1 LLFSSVNALAVLSI
15 ALPSGLLAD
24 AFPAVPNAIPSG
36 MVAQGEI
43 PGFAEESSAMGLTAA
58 GQVLV
63 EDRGATAGGA
73 RLQVATTSAAASPF
87 EDGIFFRRLSSQQI
101 DSPADGT
108 LVVAESETQVG
119 HVDGH
124 VWIDFIER
132 FPEEIDEAAD
142 RYTGLAGVEIRK
154 RIELEVT
161 GFDLFVEALTGGE
174 VAADDPAKVAIWN
187 DLVESGQVTHGDLTQ
202 TVFVTFA
209 DGSMKSIPA
218 DRFQLA
224 DVLGEVGAGAGEE
237 SCVISCFGDVGVT
250 VTFLGAICLVAGAAI
265 CAAACA
271 VTAGVACIPCI
282 SGASLACGLGA
293 ATGSLGYCLA
303 KCLFGVDPPP
313 TPTRT
318 RTPTRRPTATPNL
331 AVVYTLD
338 PPQGSVNPG
347 SELSVGWTA
356 SMAHASNDWLGIFVP
371 GAANTDYL
379 SYEYLT
385 GELSGTAALTAPDT
399 PGTYELRILLANGY
413 LEPSQPARAPLP
425 VIIAEP
431 GDCNGDDRISIN
443 ELVLGVSIALG
454 RRSLDDCIPFDGNGD
469 GTVRIAELIRAVAAA
484 LR

>member
-1 LLFSSVNALAVLSI
+1 MA
-15 ALPSGLLAD
+15 
-24 AFPAVPNAIPSG
+24 
-36 MVAQGEI
+36 AQGEI
-43 PGFAEESSAMGLTAA
+43 PGFAEEAIAMGLTPAA
-58 GQVLV
+58 QVFV

-87 EDGIFFRRLSSQQI
+87 EDGIFFRRLSAQQI
-101 DSPADGT
+101 ERPIDGT
-108 LVVAESETQVG
+108 LIVSESETQVG
-119 HVDGH
+119 RSGGQ

-132 FPEEIDEAAD
+132 FPEEIDQAAG

-154 RIELEVT
+154 RIELEMT
-161 GFDLFVEALTGGE
+161 GFDLFVEALTGGD
-174 VAADDPAKVAIWN
+174 VAADDPAKLEIWN
-187 DLVESGQVTHGDLTQ
+187 DLVDSGQVTHGDLSQ
-202 TVFVTFA
+202 TVFVSFA
-209 DGSMKSIPA
+209 DGSTKSIPA

-224 DVLGEVGAGAGEE
+224 DVLGESGAGAGEQ
-237 SCVISCFGDVGVT
+237 SCVIGCFGDVGVT

-318 RTPTRRPTATPNL
+318 RTPTPRPTATPNRE
-331 AVVYTLD
+331 VVYTLD

-347 SELSVGWTA
+347 SQFSVGWTA
-356 SMAHASNDWLGIFVP
+356 SAAHASNDWLGIYVP
-371 GAANTDYL
+371 GAANTDYV

-385 GELSGTAALTAPDT
+385 GELSGTTALTAPDM
-399 PGTYELRILLANGY
+399 PGAYELRILLANGY

-425 VIIAEP
+425 VVIADP

-443 ELVLGVSIALG
+443 ELVVGVSIALG
-454 RRSLDDCIPFDGNGD
+454 RRPLDDCVRFDGNGD
-469 GTVRIAELIRAVAAA
+469 GTVQIAELIRAVRAA